1 MAGWAAHFTDFAVS
15 FGQFTDKYGKIF
27 DTSRKEV
34 NAWLHKHPNTHKV
47 AMVFAHFVRMA
58 PMVGLMVALPYGAVA
73 NTVICVAGSAFYS
86 LAIEGNCIFTFSLPS
101 AVGSMTVVLAYETI
115 KQIALNSLKNY
126 ALAAASCVPL
136 LGYVGYVILIS
147 VAQVEKRHGNP
158 PPAPDQPAKPKCCG
172 GV

>member
-1 MAGWAAHFTDFAVS
+1 MAGLGTRFNDLAVR
-15 FGQFTDKYGKIF
+15 FGQFTDYYGKFF

-47 AMVFAHFVRMA
+47 VMVFAHFIRMA
-58 PMVGLMVALPYGAVA
+58 PMVSLMVALPFGMVA
-73 NTVICVAGSAFYS
+73 NTVICIAGSAFYS

-101 AVGSMTVVLAYETI
+101 AAGSMTIVLAYETI
-115 KQIALNSLKNY
+115 KRVALNSIKNY
-126 ALAAASCVPL
+126 VVAFLGCVPL

-158 PPAPDQPAKPKCCG
+158 PPANADADLNPKCC
-172 GV
+172 